1 MHRRSC
7 SKAPGEPAILGR
19 RDALRTTAVR
29 AAAPGFGAQF
39 ARCKKSAV
47 RSIAGTLVA
56 AIALVSSLAS
66 VPAAHA
72 QTLPAYYPKSY
83 ASIVEGSKK
92 EGKLVVY
99 SIMAE
104 YNWKHVLEGFK
115 KLYPWIEVQTL
126 DLGSGEVFE
135 RYYSERASNARTGD
149 LLINGAVD
157 KWLQFVAKGEAL
169 EYVSPEEAKLPKWS
183 LIRKGLYTV
192 SADPMVIVYNKSL
205 LPEKLR
211 PHSLAELARF
221 AQENP
226 AVFKNKV
233 TTYNAAAE
241 AFGLSINWAYTKK
254 YGEPAW
260 SLLDSL
266 GKVTRPERSA
276 GPMIEKITAG
286 EYVVGYFI
294 SGIVLFPK
302 LDDPARSKLL
312 GWVYPTDGTPIVL
325 RGMAIGKG
333 ATNVNSAKLMLD
345 YVLSHD
351 GQVGFGK
358 GGLTPYRPDV
368 QANEVPRATY
378 DAIVKQLGGEDKAVL
393 VEYDQNMVVNGQALQ
408 ARWKKAFGM

>member
-1 MHRRSC
+1 MQRHICNSNRVLS
-7 SKAPGEPAILGR
+7 
-19 RDALRTTAVR
+19 
-29 AAAPGFGAQF
+29 
-39 ARCKKSAV
+39 
-47 RSIAGTLVA
+47 SIAGAVLAAAAVWGALAGVA
-56 AIALVSSLAS
+56 
-66 VPAAHA
+66 PAQA

-104 YNWKHVLEGFK
+104 YNWKPVLEGFR

-126 DLGSGEVFE
+126 DLGSSEVFE

-149 LLINGAVD
+149 LLIVGAVD

-192 SADPMVIVYNKSL
+192 SADPMVIVYNKAL

-211 PHSLAELARF
+211 PHSLAELAKF
-221 AQENP
+221 AQQNP
-226 AVFKNKV
+226 TMFKNKV
-233 TTYNAAAE
+233 TTYNAATE

-254 YGEPAW
+254 YGDPAW

-276 GPMIEKITAG
+276 GPMIEKITSG
-286 EYVVGYFI
+286 EYMVGYFI

-302 LDDPARSKLL
+302 LDDPARAKLL
-312 GWVYPTDGTPIVL
+312 GWAYPTDGTPIVL
-325 RGMAIGKG
+325 RGMAISKG
-333 ATNVNSAKLMLD
+333 AANVNAAKLMLD
-345 YVLSHD
+345 YILSHD

-368 QANEVPRATY
+368 QANEVPRATF
-378 DAIVKQLGGEDKAVL
+378 DGIVKQLGGEDKAVL
-393 VEYDQNMVVNGQALQ
+393 VEYDQDMVTNGQALQ

>member
-1 MHRRSC
+1 MQQRSY
-7 SKAPGEPAILGR
+7 SQTTGQFTGPGR
-19 RDALRTTAVR
+19 RKFGTA
-29 AAAPGFGAQF
+29 F
-39 ARCKKSAV
+39 
-47 RSIAGTLVA
+47 SIAGMVTAAAVLVGG
-56 AIALVSSLAS
+56 LLN
-66 VPAAHA
+66 VPVAQA
-72 QTLPAYYPKSY
+72 QTLPSYYPKSY

-104 YNWKHVLEGFK
+104 YNWKPVLEGFK
-115 KLYPWIEVQTL
+115 KLYPWIAVQTL
-126 DLGSGEVFE
+126 DLGSSEVFE

-169 EYVSPEEAKLPKWS
+169 DYASPEEGKLPKWS

-192 SADPMVIVYNKSL
+192 SADPMVIVYNKAL

-211 PHSLAELARF
+211 PHSLAELAKF

-226 AVFKNKV
+226 AVFNKKV
-233 TTYNAAAE
+233 TTYNAATE

-254 YGEPAW
+254 YGDPAW
-260 SLLDSL
+260 SLLESL

-302 LDDPARSKLL
+302 LDDPARAKLV
-312 GWVYPTDGTPIVL
+312 GWAYPTDGTPIVL
-325 RGMAIGKG
+325 RGMAIPKG

-345 YVLSHD
+345 YILSHD

-378 DAIVKQLGGEDKAVL
+378 DGIVKQLGGEDKAVR
-393 VEYDQNMVVNGQALQ
+393 VEYDPEMVKSGHALQ
-408 ARWKKAFGM
+408 ERWKKLFGM

>member
-1 MHRRSC
+1 MQQHSYSQTRGQLTG
-7 SKAPGEPAILGR
+7 PGR
-19 RDALRTTAVR
+19 RK
-29 AAAPGFGAQF
+29 FGA
-39 ARCKKSAV
+39 AC
-47 RSIAGTLVA
+47 SIAGIVA
-56 AIALVSSLAS
+56 AAAVLVGSLLN
-66 VPAAHA
+66 VPVAQA
-72 QTLPAYYPKSY
+72 QTLPSYYPKSY

-104 YNWKHVLEGFK
+104 YNWKPVLEGFK
-115 KLYPWIEVQTL
+115 KLYPWIAVQTL
-126 DLGSGEVFE
+126 DLGSSEVFE
-135 RYYSERASNARTGD
+135 RYYSERASNAHTGD

-169 EYVSPEEAKLPKWS
+169 DYASPEESKLPKWS

-192 SADPMVIVYNKSL
+192 SADPMVIVYNKAL

-211 PHSLAELARF
+211 PHSLAELAKF

-226 AVFKNKV
+226 AVFNKKV
-233 TTYNAAAE
+233 TTYNAATE

-302 LDDPARSKLL
+302 LDDPARAKLV
-312 GWVYPTDGTPIVL
+312 GWAYPTDGTPIVL
-325 RGMAIGKG
+325 RGMAIPKG

-345 YVLSHD
+345 YILSHD

-378 DAIVKQLGGEDKAVL
+378 DAIVKQLGGEDKAVR
-393 VEYDQNMVVNGQALQ
+393 VEYDPEMVKNGHALQ
-408 ARWKKAFGM
+408 ERWKKAFGM

>member
-1 MHRRSC
+1 MHSMTCSNATIETATRSRC
-7 SKAPGEPAILGR
+7 AARKMN
-19 RDALRTTAVR
+19 R
-29 AAAPGFGAQF
+29 AARAVAGALL
-39 ARCKKSAV
+39 AAAALV
-47 RSIAGTLVA
+47 GTLA
-56 AIALVSSLAS
+56 GAS
-66 VPAAHA
+66 VA
-72 QTLPAYYPKSY
+72 QAQALPAYYPKSY
-83 ASIVEGSKK
+83 SSIVEGSKK

-126 DLGSGEVFE
+126 DLGSSEVFE

-149 LLINGAVD
+149 LLIVGAVD

-169 EYVSPEEAKLPKWS
+169 EYVSPEEGKLPKWAS
-183 LIRKGLYTV
+183 IRKGLYTV
-192 SADPMVIVYNKSL
+192 SADPMVIVYNKAL

-211 PHSLAELARF
+211 PTSLAELAKF

-233 TTYNAAAE
+233 TTYNAGTE
-241 AFGLSINWAYTKK
+241 AFGLSINWAFTKK

-260 SLLDSL
+260 GLIESL
-266 GKVTRPERSA
+266 GKVARPERSA

-286 EYVVGYFI
+286 EYVAGYFI

-302 LDDPARSKLL
+302 LDDPARAKLL
-312 GWVYPTDGTPIVL
+312 GWAYPKDGTPVVL
-325 RGMAIGKG
+325 RGMAISK
-333 ATNVNSAKLMLD
+333 AAANVNAAKLMLD
-345 YVLSHD
+345 YILSHD

-358 GGLTPYRPDV
+358 GGLTPYRADV
-368 QANEVPRATY
+368 QASEVPRATY
-378 DAIVKQLGGEDKAVL
+378 DAIVKQVGGEDKAVL
-393 VEYDQNMVVNGQALQ
+393 VEYDQDMLTNGPAMQ

>member
-1 MHRRSC
+1 MV
-7 SKAPGEPAILGR
+7 
-19 RDALRTTAVR
+19 T
-29 AAAPGFGAQF
+29 AAAVLVGGLLNVPVAQ
-39 ARCKKSAV
+39 
-47 RSIAGTLVA
+47 
-56 AIALVSSLAS
+56 
-66 VPAAHA
+66 A
-72 QTLPAYYPKSY
+72 QTLPSYYPKSY

-104 YNWKHVLEGFK
+104 YNWKPVLEGFK
-115 KLYPWIEVQTL
+115 KLYPWIAVQTL
-126 DLGSGEVFE
+126 DLGSSEVFE

-169 EYVSPEEAKLPKWS
+169 DYASPEEGKLPKWS

-192 SADPMVIVYNKSL
+192 SADPMVIVYNKAL

-211 PHSLAELARF
+211 PHSLAELAKF

-226 AVFKNKV
+226 AVFNKKV
-233 TTYNAAAE
+233 TTYNAATE

-254 YGEPAW
+254 YGDPAW
-260 SLLDSL
+260 SLLESL

-302 LDDPARSKLL
+302 LDDPARAKLV
-312 GWVYPTDGTPIVL
+312 GWAYPTDGTPIVL
-325 RGMAIGKG
+325 RGMAIPKG

-345 YVLSHD
+345 YILSHD

-378 DAIVKQLGGEDKAVL
+378 DGIVKQLGGEDKAVR
-393 VEYDQNMVVNGQALQ
+393 VEYDPEMVKSGHALQ
-408 ARWKKAFGM
+408 ERWKKLFGM

>member
-1 MHRRSC
+1 MHVRSRI
-7 SKAPGEPAILGR
+7 KALGEPPESAR
-19 RDALRTTAVR
+19 RNNSAL
-29 AAAPGFGAQF
+29 
-39 ARCKKSAV
+39 
-47 RSIAGTLVA
+47 RSIAATVVA
-56 AIALVSSLAS
+56 AAALAGSLLAA
-66 VPAAHA
+66 PAAQA
-72 QTLPAYYPKSY
+72 QTLPSYYPKSY
-83 ASIVEGSKK
+83 SSIVEGSKK

-126 DLGSGEVFE
+126 DLGSSEVFE

-149 LLINGAVD
+149 LLIVGAVD
-157 KWLQFVAKGEAL
+157 KWLQFVAKGEAV
-169 EYVSPEEAKLPKWS
+169 EYVSPEEGKLPKWAM
-183 LIRKGLYTV
+183 IRKGLYTV
-192 SADPMVIVYNKSL
+192 SADPMVIVYNKAL
-205 LPEKLR
+205 LPEKMR
-211 PHSLAELARF
+211 PNSLAQLANF

-226 AVFKNKV
+226 AMFKNKV
-233 TTYNAAAE
+233 TTYNAATE

-254 YGEPAW
+254 YGDSAW

-276 GPMIEKITAG
+276 GPMIEKITTG
-286 EYVVGYFI
+286 EYLVGYFI

-302 LDDPARSKLL
+302 LDDPARAKLL
-312 GWVYPTDGTPIVL
+312 GWAYPADGTPIVL
-325 RGMAIGKG
+325 RGMAVSKG
-333 ATNVNSAKLMLD
+333 ATNVNAAKLMLD
-345 YVLSHD
+345 YILSHD

-378 DAIVKQLGGEDKAVL
+378 DGIVKQLGGENKAVL
-393 VEYDQNMVVNGQALQ
+393 VEYDQDMVTNGQSLQ

>member
-1 MHRRSC
+1 MMHRRSNC
-7 SKAPGEPAILGR
+7 TTPAEPVPVRRQVSLKNFAKAAISACAASFAGA
-19 RDALRTTAVR
+19 ALTISL
-29 AAAPGFGAQF
+29 AAAPAAQ
-39 ARCKKSAV
+39 
-47 RSIAGTLVA
+47 
-56 AIALVSSLAS
+56 
-66 VPAAHA
+66 A
-72 QTLPAYYPKSY
+72 QTLPSYYPKAYS
-83 ASIVEGSKK
+83 SIVEGSKK

-104 YNWKHVLEGFK
+104 YNWKPVLEGFK

-157 KWLQFVAKGEAL
+157 KWLQFVGKGEAL
-169 EYVSPEEAKLPKWS
+169 EYVSPEEGKLPKWS

-192 SADPMVIVYNKSL
+192 SADPMVIVYNKAL

-211 PHSLAELARF
+211 PTSLAQLAKF

-226 AVFKNKV
+226 GVFKNKV
-233 TTYNAAAE
+233 TTYNAATE

-254 YGEPAW
+254 YGDAAW
-260 SLLDSL
+260 SLLDTL
-266 GKVTRPERSA
+266 GKVSRPERSA
-276 GPMIEKITAG
+276 GPMIEKITSG

-302 LDDPARSKLL
+302 LDDPARAKLV
-312 GWVYPTDGTPIVL
+312 GWSYPTDGTPIVL
-325 RGMAIGKG
+325 RGMAIPKG

-345 YVLSHD
+345 YILSHD

-368 QANEVPRATY
+368 QANEVPRATFGG
-378 DAIVKQLGGEDKAVL
+378 IVKQLGGEDKAVL
-393 VEYDQNMVVNGQALQ
+393 VEYDPNMVQNGQQLQ

>member
-1 MHRRSC
+1 MQRRSC
-7 SKAPGEPAILGR
+7 SNTPGEPAEPGR
-19 RDALRTTAVR
+19 RDAPRKSAMRTIAGAV
-29 AAAPGFGAQF
+29 AAAA
-39 ARCKKSAV
+39 
-47 RSIAGTLVA
+47 
-56 AIALVSSLAS
+56 ALVSSLLGS
-66 VPAAHA
+66 PAAQA

-126 DLGSGEVFE
+126 DLGSSEVFE

-169 EYVSPEEAKLPKWS
+169 EYVSPEEGKLPKWS

-192 SADPMVIVYNKSL
+192 SADPMVIVYNKAL

-211 PHSLAELARF
+211 PHSLAELAKF

-254 YGEPAW
+254 YGDPAW
-260 SLLDSL
+260 ALLDSL

-286 EYVVGYFI
+286 EYAVGYFI

-302 LDDPARSKLL
+302 LDDPARAKLL
-312 GWVYPTDGTPIVL
+312 GWAYPTDGTPIVL
-325 RGMAIGKG
+325 RGMAISKA
-333 ATNVNSAKLMLD
+333 ATNVNAAKLMLD
-345 YVLSHD
+345 YILSHD

-368 QANEVPRATY
+368 KANEVPRATY
-378 DAIVKQLGGEDKAVL
+378 DGIVKQLGGEDKAVL
-393 VEYDQNMVVNGQALQ
+393 VEYDPDMVTNGPALQ

>member
-1 MHRRSC
+1 MLFHYRSNEAGDPRG
-7 SKAPGEPAILGR
+7 SGR
-19 RDALRTTAVR
+19 SDSPRTTA
-29 AAAPGFGAQF
+29 
-39 ARCKKSAV
+39 ART
-47 RSIAGTLVA
+47 IAGTLVA
-56 AIALVSSLAS
+56 AGIFACSLLGA
-66 VPAAHA
+66 PAAQA

-104 YNWKHVLEGFK
+104 YNWKPVLEGFK

-126 DLGSGEVFE
+126 DLGSSEVFE

-149 LLINGAVD
+149 MLIVGAVD

-169 EYVSPEEAKLPKWS
+169 EYVSPEEGKLPKWGA
-183 LIRKGLYTV
+183 IRKGLYTV
-192 SADPMVIVYNKSL
+192 SADPMVIVYNKAL

-211 PHSLAELARF
+211 PHSLAELAKF

-233 TTYNAAAE
+233 TTYNAAVE

-260 SLLDSL
+260 ALLDTL

-302 LDDPARSKLL
+302 LDDPARAKLL
-312 GWVYPTDGTPIVL
+312 GWAYPTDGTPIVL
-325 RGMAIGKG
+325 RGMAISKA
-333 ATNVNSAKLMLD
+333 ATNVNAAKLMLD
-345 YVLSHD
+345 YILSHD

-368 QANEVPRATY
+368 KANEVPRATY
-378 DAIVKQLGGEDKAVL
+378 DGIVKQLGGEDKAVL
-393 VEYDQNMVVNGQALQ
+393 VEYDPDMVANGQTLQ

>member
-1 MHRRSC
+1 MQNPSC
-7 SKAPGEPAILGR
+7 SNAASEPAIHGR
-19 RDALRTTAVR
+19 IAGSKRRALRA
-29 AAAPGFGAQF
+29 
-39 ARCKKSAV
+39 
-47 RSIAGTLVA
+47 IAGTLVA
-56 AIALVSSLAS
+56 AAALAGTLAGVSVAQ
-66 VPAAHA
+66 A

-83 ASIVEGSKK
+83 SSIVEGSKK

-126 DLGSGEVFE
+126 DLGSSEVFE

-149 LLINGAVD
+149 LLIVGAVD

-169 EYVSPEEAKLPKWS
+169 EYVSPEEGKLPKWAA
-183 LIRKGLYTV
+183 IRKGLYTV
-192 SADPMVIVYNKSL
+192 SADPMVIVYNKAL

-211 PHSLAELARF
+211 PTSLAELAKF

-226 AVFKNKV
+226 TVFKNKV
-233 TTYNAAAE
+233 TTYNAATE

-254 YGEPAW
+254 YGDPAW
-260 SLLDSL
+260 ALLESL
-266 GKVTRPERSA
+266 GKVARPERSA

-286 EYVVGYFI
+286 EYVAGYFI

-302 LDDPARSKLL
+302 LDDPARAKLL
-312 GWVYPTDGTPIVL
+312 GWAYPKDGTPVVL
-325 RGMAIGKG
+325 RGMAISKA
-333 ATNVNSAKLMLD
+333 ATNVNAAKLMLD
-345 YVLSHD
+345 YILSHD

-358 GGLTPYRPDV
+358 GGLTPYRSDV
-368 QANEVPRATY
+368 QASEVPRATY

-393 VEYDQNMVVNGQALQ
+393 VEYDQDMLTNGPAMQ

>member
-1 MHRRSC
+1 MRSTKRQTLRRLL
-7 SKAPGEPAILGR
+7 AIPLS
-19 RDALRTTAVR
+19 AQPVR
-29 AAAPGFGAQF
+29 AAAAAQF
-39 ARCKKSAV
+39 ACCKNSAV

-56 AIALVSSLAS
+56 AVALMSSLLS
-66 VPAAHA
+66 VPAAQA

-104 YNWKHVLEGFK
+104 YNWKPVLEGFK

-126 DLGSGEVFE
+126 DLGSSEVFE
-135 RYYSERASNARTGD
+135 RYYSERASNAHTGD

-169 EYVSPEEAKLPKWS
+169 EYVSPEEGKLPKWS

-192 SADPMVIVYNKSL
+192 SADPMVIVYNKAL

-211 PHSLAELARF
+211 PHSLAELAKL

-226 AVFKNKV
+226 TVFKNKV
-233 TTYNAAAE
+233 TTYNAATE

-254 YGEPAW
+254 YGDLAW

-276 GPMIEKITAG
+276 GPMIEKITSG

-302 LDDPARSKLL
+302 LDDPARAKLL
-312 GWVYPTDGTPIVL
+312 GWAYPTDGTPIVL
-325 RGMAIGKG
+325 RGMAISKA
-333 ATNVNSAKLMLD
+333 ATNVNAAKLMLD

-378 DAIVKQLGGEDKAVL
+378 DGIVKQLGGEDKTVR
-393 VEYDQNMVVNGQALQ
+393 VEYDQNMVLNGQALQ